1 VEFIGK
7 NNRNQRLNCLYI
19 PPEDRWNKKE
29 KLTSYLNNDIL
40 WIYINKGAIMTAT
53 ISTWGNSQ
61 GLRFPKDI
69 MNQLSLSIGDK
80 VRIFVEN
87 HKIVLEPVKPKRKKI
102 DIKNLV
108 KDIPLEYNASEV
120 FNYKIGKEEW

>member
-1 VEFIGK
+1 
-7 NNRNQRLNCLYI
+7 
-19 PPEDRWNKKE
+19 
-29 KLTSYLNNDIL
+29 
-40 WIYINKGAIMTAT
+40 MTAT